1 MELEHPIQGHERPRL
16 PVWIA
21 SRRAELLW
29 LAGVTG
35 AVTLAALLLPRS
47 AAFHRRSPHREGE
60 AREVTRACIEEAAAG
75 GVDFGETSASSVEP
89 LSRAVCRTDGGRRL
103 VCRLARPTV
112 YGYVT
117 RESDYRQPP
126 RLNRGARVLVA
137 LHTEEVQ
144 GSTVRRAHGTPS
156 PSRGSGTIT
165 TPLRERGLLC
175 LAWVFLVALG
185 LAGGRQGMRAA
196 AGLAVSGL
204 LLLAVFLPLA
214 VRGVPPVLL
223 AVPVCIFLA
232 SVNLV
237 LVAGPTRK
245 MLFALGGTAV
255 GSISA
260 ALFACAATSLLGLTG
275 LEVHFGANF
284 HLGTRYWYA
293 PALGR
298 VDFGGLLVSGMMIA
312 SLGAAMDVAMAV
324 ASATCEAALRPSA
337 RGGPPRRVNL
347 RLARR
352 GASSK
357 AAAARIGLRVGW
369 NVVGVMV
376 VTLAFVFFG
385 ASLFSLLAMGG
396 LTGPCWGLRLLSYE
410 ELAAE
415 VARLA
420 AAGLGMTAA
429 VPVTALL
436 VARFGPGGKER
447 AECSAGA

>member
-1 MELEHPIQGHERPRL
+1 MIQGHERPRL
-16 PVWIA
+16 PLWIA

-35 AVTLAALLLPRS
+35 AVILAALLLPHS
-47 AAFHRRSPHREGE
+47 VALHRRSPHREGE
-60 AREVTRACIEEAAAG
+60 AQEVIRAQVEEAG
-75 GVDFGETSASSVEP
+75 TDGY
-89 LSRAVCRTDGGRRL
+89 VCRTDSGRRV

-117 RESDYRQPP
+117 RESDYPEAP

-137 LHTEEVQ
+137 LHTMEVQ
-144 GSTVRRAHGTPS
+144 AASPGQRRGPDNRAS
-156 PSRGSGTIT
+156 SGTIT
-165 TPLRERGLLC
+165 APLRERGLLC
-175 LAWVFLVALG
+175 LAWVFLLALG

-196 AGLAVSGL
+196 AGLAVSGF

-214 VRGVPPVLL
+214 VRGVSPVLL
-223 AVPVCIFLA
+223 AVPVCILLA
-232 SVNLV
+232 SVNLA
-237 LVAGPTRK
+237 LIAGPTRK
-245 MLFALGGTAV
+245 MLFALGGTAA
-255 GSISA
+255 GSLFA
-260 ALFACAATSLLGLTG
+260 ALFAHIAANLLGLTG
-275 LEVHFGANF
+275 LEIQFGANF

-298 VDFGGLLVSGMMIA
+298 VDFGGLLMSGMMIA

-324 ASATCEAALRPSA
+324 ASATCEAAAHSRDMSA
-337 RGGPPRRVNL
+337 P
-347 RLARR
+347 
-352 GASSK
+352 
-357 AAAARIGLRVGW
+357 AAARIGLRVGW

-396 LTGPCWGLRLLSYE
+396 LTEPCWGLRLLSYE
-410 ELAAE
+410 ELAAQ

-429 VPVTALL
+429 VPVAALL
-436 VARFGPGGKER
+436 AVRFGPGGKER
-447 AECSAGA
+447 AECSAEA